1 MLSRE
6 TEQKLAEIFISLSIG
21 EEKINKLKQ
30 NIISNYNINPIQI
43 FFKLDINN
51 VGYLS
56 KNDFFPFLKF
66 FSVNFFPSDIDYIF
80 YFYDKDEDNILCFNE
95 FLDLIISD
103 SNYFYKKAY
112 KKKFRKNRFDLEEL
126 NGNCEP
132 GVENRILEILLEEI
146 ELSRHLSD
154 LILNIKQYNDF
165 NIQKVFYEI
174 KSYSYI
180 TSDSLKAFFD
190 RNEVDYNE
198 KFVKNIFSRLSNKD
212 KNCKISFNKF
222 KKLFDLPFNKNI
234 MTQMPNQIPLNLS
247 QTYASNDIKF
257 SSTDNN
263 KFMNSNISNINQ
275 NLYNNKNEF
284 YNNIRNENYLNEEDI
299 QFECNHLSRSGSI
312 ESNKKEIEKINN
324 CKYISK
330 TNKRSNLY
338 KNYLREKRSKSLEK
352 SLTKS
357 LCKTNEGIPRKD
369 KRIIFDKNIRNIKII
384 KDNDYNTLNEGNFL
398 NNSGYSFNK
407 DLQENLPV
415 RLDKNLIKRPI
426 PNRINHPYNNF
437 NISYANHFEDLN
449 MRNKI
454 DDNKENENY
463 NTNIYIHN
471 SRMHYKKTEDNY
483 NTGLNNLDLK
493 IYQEDLNSQINDR
506 IY

>member
-1 MLSRE
+1 
-6 TEQKLAEIFISLSIG
+6 
-21 EEKINKLKQ
+21 
-30 NIISNYNINPIQI
+30 
-43 FFKLDINN
+43 
-51 VGYLS
+51 
-56 KNDFFPFLKF
+56 
-66 FSVNFFPSDIDYIF
+66 
-80 YFYDKDEDNILCFNE
+80 
-95 FLDLIISD
+95 
-103 SNYFYKKAY
+103 
-112 KKKFRKNRFDLEEL
+112 
-126 NGNCEP
+126 
-132 GVENRILEILLEEI
+132 
-146 ELSRHLSD
+146 
-154 LILNIKQYNDF
+154 
-165 NIQKVFYEI
+165 
-174 KSYSYI
+174 
-180 TSDSLKAFFD
+180 
-190 RNEVDYNE
+190 
-198 KFVKNIFSRLSNKD
+198 
-212 KNCKISFNKF
+212 
-222 KKLFDLPFNKNI
+222 

-275 NLYNNKNEF
+275 NLYINKNEF

-330 TNKRSNLY
+330 TNKRNNLY

-463 NTNIYIHN
+463 NTNNYIHN